1 MVRQVK
7 AALCVLAIL
16 LLLCANG
23 TVAQAASYSVYDG
36 NPNNTYIQYYRDI
49 LSGLPIT
56 DNYVVFRAGQYEYKM
71 VVGDIVQNNGLFT
84 SETECKVYTFS
95 QTDSGYSGYYE
106 YDISIIDSLVLD
118 TGNKIVYS
126 NLGEYPQLEERGA
139 KYEILTTILIVAIC
153 VGCVCRSI
161 FHYRP
166 R

>member
-7 AALCVLAIL
+7 AVLCVLAIL

-36 NPNNTYIQYYRDI
+36 NPSNTYIQYYKDI
-49 LSGLPIT
+49 LAGLPIT
-56 DNYVVFRAGQYEYKM
+56 ENYVVFRAGQNDYKM

-84 SETECKVYTFS
+84 SDKECTVYTFS
-95 QTDSGYSGYYE
+95 QTETGYNGYYT
-106 YDISIIDSLVLD
+106 YDVSTIDSFVLD
-118 TGNKIVYS
+118 SENKIVYS
-126 NLGEYPQLEERGA
+126 DVGGYPELEERGA

-153 VGCVCRSI
+153 VGYVCRSI